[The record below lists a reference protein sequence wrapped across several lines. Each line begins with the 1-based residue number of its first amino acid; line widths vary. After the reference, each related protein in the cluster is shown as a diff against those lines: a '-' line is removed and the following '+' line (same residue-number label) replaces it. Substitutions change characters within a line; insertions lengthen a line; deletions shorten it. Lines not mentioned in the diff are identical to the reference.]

1 MPSMRL
7 EHLKVLT
14 AAELRDADFS
24 FDVDEEAVGPFD
36 GPALGR
42 TVPVERYTK
51 RYEMDDDGVVAS
63 NPEESMLAVV
73 RGEGR
78 VVGYIVVSRAWNH
91 CAQIDDVAID
101 RAHRR
106 TGMARALMDEAV
118 RWAKARGLS
127 MIRLETQS
135 NNVAACRFYEKY
147 GFRLGGFDRYLYV
160 AIPARERPE
169 VALFWY
175 LAVD

>member
-1 MPSMRL
+1 MRI
-7 EHLKVLT
+7 EHLKVLM

-24 FDVDEEAVGPFD
+24 FDVDEEAAGPFD
-36 GPALGR
+36 GPALGG

-51 RYEMDDDGVVAS
+51 RYEMDEDGVVAS

-101 RAHRR
+101 RSHRR

-118 RWAKARGLS
+118 RWAKARGLP
-127 MIRLETQS
+127 MLRLETQS

-147 GFRLGGFDRYLYV
+147 GFRLGGFDRYLYA

-175 LAVD
+175 LTVD